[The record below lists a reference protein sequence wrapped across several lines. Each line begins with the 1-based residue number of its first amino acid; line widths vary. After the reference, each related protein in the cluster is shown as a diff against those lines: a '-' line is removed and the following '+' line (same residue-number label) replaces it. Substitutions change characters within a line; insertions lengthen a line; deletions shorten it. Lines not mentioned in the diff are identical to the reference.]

1 MMEKIL
7 IAENNEDFSYVLKWH
22 FEQKE
27 YEVFTTN
34 TGSGA
39 LELYKTSLP
48 DIILLDINL
57 DGEIDGEID
66 GKDVARN
73 IRSIDKNTPIIFMS
87 GESKSPKDVVEGFE
101 IGCNFFLKKPV
112 SIEEIEAHIL
122 ALENKKTIQEIFK
135 FNHCIFNT
143 NKRCIIQGDKR
154 DNLSEKETL
163 VLQYLA
169 TYLSQGIDLYDILE
183 EVWGDTS
190 MEESLRNVISS
201 LRKKISDKG
210 LIISTIKNKGY
221 VLEDTP
227 I

>member
-7 IAENNEDFSYVLKWH
+7 VAENNEDFSYVLKWH

-57 DGEIDGEID
+57 DGEIDG
-66 GKDVARN
+66 KDVARN
-73 IRSIDKNTPIIFMS
+73 IKSIDKNTPIIFMS

>member
-57 DGEIDGEID
+57 DGEIDG
-66 GKDVARN
+66 KDVARN

-101 IGCNFFLKKPV
+101 
-112 SIEEIEAHIL
+112 EIEAHIL
-122 ALENKKTIQEIFK
+122 ALDNKKTIQEIFK

-143 NKRCIIQGDKR
+143 DKRCIIQGDKR